1 MQLDFPFIWEAF
13 KEILM
18 ALPLTLLL
26 TFIPLIV
33 GFFIGFGVA
42 LARIY
47 RVKGVHRVANG
58 YVSFVR
64 GTPIVMHIMLIYFG
78 LPLLLDNLAKRYDW
92 SFNINGVPITIFVL
106 IALSL
111 SAGAYLSEIIRSGII
126 AVPSGQIEAGSSVG
140 MTKFQVM
147 TRIILPQA
155 LAQSIPNLTNIAVGF
170 LQASSIAFLVSVKE
184 ITGTAQIVASSNLKF
199 LEAFIAAGLLYWGV
213 TIVIELIASLID
225 RKATAYNK
233 GGIG

>member
-13 KEILM
+13 KEILT

-26 TFIPLIV
+26 TFVPLIV
-33 GFFIGFGVA
+33 GFLIGLGVA

-47 RVKGVHRVANG
+47 RVTGVHRVANG

-78 LPLLLDNLAKRYDW
+78 LPLLLDSLAKRYDW

-126 AVPSGQIEAGSSVG
+126 AVPSGQVEAGYSVG

-155 LAQSIPNLTNIAVGF
+155 LAQSIPNLTNIVVGF

-213 TIVIELIASLID
+213 TIMIELIASLID